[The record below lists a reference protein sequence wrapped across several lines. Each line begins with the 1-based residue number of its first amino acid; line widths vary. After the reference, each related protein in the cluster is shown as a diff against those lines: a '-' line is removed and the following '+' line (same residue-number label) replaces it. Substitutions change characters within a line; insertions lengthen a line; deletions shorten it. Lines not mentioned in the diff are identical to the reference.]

1 MNRTPRV
8 SALYR
13 YPVKGFTRESRDT
26 LDVLPGGRI
35 AGDRVLALRFNDSAT
50 PDDAWSTKLECVALV
65 HTPGLAR
72 LRLRF
77 DHAELR
83 LRIGRDDAAMFDGV
97 LDAPGRARF
106 ANVIGEYVRNLDEN
120 PIGGRT
126 DRLPLR
132 VVGDG
137 TVPRYQDREPGYVT
151 LHGRASLGDVARHVG
166 EAPELTEQRF
176 RSNIAIDGVDAWAEQ
191 RFVGR
196 RLRIGDVEFDVA
208 NPVTRCL
215 ATHAN
220 PLTGKRDIPMMKKLL
235 ELLPTER
242 PTFAVMMTSERG
254 GSIRVGDEV
263 ALIE

>member
-1 MNRTPRV
+1 MHVT
-8 SALYR
+8 ALYR
-13 YPVKGFTRESRDT
+13 YPVKGFTREACDA

-35 AGDRVLALRFNDSAT
+35 AGDRVLALRFNDSPA
-50 PDDAWSTKLECVALV
+50 PDAAWSTKVECVALV
-65 HTPGLAR
+65 HTPGIAR

-77 DHAELR
+77 DHRAHR
-83 LRIGRDDAAMFDGV
+83 LQVEHDGAVLFDGA
-97 LDAPGRARF
+97 LDVPGRARL
-106 ANVIGEYVRNLDEN
+106 AAVIGDYVRALDEN
-120 PIGGRT
+120 PVRDRA

-137 TVPRYQDREPGYVT
+137 TTPRYQDREPGYVT
-151 LHGRASLGDVARHVG
+151 LHGRGSLDAVANHVG
-166 EAPELTEQRF
+166 EAPDLVERRF
-176 RSNIAIDGVDAWAEQ
+176 RSNIAIDGVDAWGEQ

-220 PLTGKRDIPMMKKLL
+220 PDTGTRDIPMMKKLL

-242 PTFAVMMTSERG
+242 PTFAVMMTSVRG
-254 GSIRVGDEV
+254 GAIRVGDAV
-263 ALIE
+263 SLIG